1 MFLGGYLWNSFQK
14 QLRRLSACLPLV
26 ARPLRDDSCYPSC
39 KGLATSLFTA
49 GGETFAGWVT
59 GIIPQV
65 VCLMVFVNSIIK
77 LVGTDRVENFAK
89 KITKYA
95 VLRYTLLP
103 ILAVFFLANPM
114 CYTFGRFV
122 DEKYKPAYYDACV
135 SFVHPI
141 TGLFPHAN
149 AGELFVWLGIA
160 EGVQKAG
167 FSTGGLAV
175 RYFIAGVIVI
185 LIRGLLTE
193 RIYAM
198 MTRGKASK

>member
-1 MFLGGYLWNSFQK
+1 M
-14 QLRRLSACLPLV
+14 QLIS
-26 ARPLRDDSCYPSC
+26 
-39 KGLATSLFTA
+39 KLAEAFISLFVA

-65 VCLMVFVNSIIK
+65 ICLMVFVNSIIK
-77 LVGTDRVENFAK
+77 LVGTERVENFAK

-95 VLRYTLLP
+95 ILRYTLLP
-103 ILAVFFLANPM
+103 VIAVFFLANPM

-122 DEKYKPAYYDACV
+122 EEEYKPAFYDACV

-167 FSTGGLAV
+167 YATTGLAV
-175 RYFIAGVIVI
+175 RYLLAGVIVI
-185 LIRGLLTE
+185 LMRGLLTE

-198 MTRGKASK
+198 LTRSNESK

>member
-1 MFLGGYLWNSFQK
+1 MEIIS
-14 QLRRLSACLPLV
+14 
-26 ARPLRDDSCYPSC
+26 
-39 KGLATSLFTA
+39 KGAEAFISLFTA

-77 LVGTDRVENFAK
+77 LIGTEKVENFAK

-160 EGVQKAG
+160 EGLQKAG
-167 FSTGGLAV
+167 YSTGGLAV

-193 RIYAM
+193 KIYAV
-198 MTRGKASK
+198 MTRGNASK